1 MHKNPNATPP
11 RWADRLLEWFVSPY
25 LREDVQ
31 GDLYE
36 LFEKRLT
43 KVGAK
48 KARCEYAWAVIRHLT
63 PLFFRWKANEDY
75 LNTSPLFTNQYINI
89 TLMDMIGNYLKI
101 AFRNLA
107 KHKGYSFLN
116 MAGLSVG
123 MAVAL
128 LIGLWLW
135 DELSYNQYHEHYDR
149 IGQVKQHLNNNGET
163 QTWSTT
169 PYPLAE
175 ELRKN
180 YGSDFTH
187 VVLAREDGDHILT
200 YGNNKFTKRGIF
212 FEPAATEMLSLKML
226 KGARNGLT
234 EPASVLLSAST
245 AQALFGEDEPMGKLI
260 RLDNRLDVK
269 VTGVYEDLPRNSTFH
284 ELTFIAPWQLYYN
297 TNDWVRAAPDP
308 WRPNAFQ
315 TYVQLAENS
324 DFEAVSAKIK
334 DAKLARVSAELA
346 KKKPVLFV
354 HPMSR
359 WHLFSDFKNGINV
372 GGKIQYVWLFGIIGA
387 FVLLLACI
395 NFMNLSTARS
405 EKRAKEVGIRKAVGS
420 VRSQLVYQF
429 FFESLLMVLF
439 SLALAL
445 LWTQAM
451 LPAFN
456 EVADKDV
463 HILWLEPVF
472 WAICLTVSLLTGLV
486 AGSYPAFYLS
496 SFNPVKTLKG
506 TFKAGRLAAIPR
518 KTLVVVQFTV
528 SVTLIIGTIMVFR
541 QIQFARNRPI
551 GYDSNGLVA
560 VPLVTGDIHRHF
572 DAVKHELLQTGAIVN
587 MAEASSPPTEIWS
600 SSSTF
605 DWKGK
610 DPNLSVDFPVMV
622 VSHDYGQTIGWKLKA
637 GRDFSRS
644 FGTDTTALIL
654 NEAAVKFMG
663 LTNPVGETIQWW
675 QQPYRIIGV
684 VSDLVIQSPYEQVRP
699 TIFSL
704 GQDVT
709 FAVLKINPAKSAGD
723 ALVDIEAVF
732 KKHNPSQPF
741 TYQFTDQEFAQKFGN
756 EERIGKLASFFAI
769 LAVFISCLGIF
780 GLASFMAEQRTKEIG
795 IRKVLGASV
804 PSLWRLLSMDF
815 VLLVLISCLLSAP
828 IAWYFLHG
836 WLKTFTY
843 HTDLSWWVF
852 VAAGGGALLITLLT
866 VSFQALKAAMV
877 NPVRSLKTE

>member
-1 MHKNPNATPP
+1 
-11 RWADRLLEWFVSPY
+11 
-25 LREDVQ
+25 
-31 GDLYE
+31 
-36 LFEKRLT
+36 
-43 KVGAK
+43 
-48 KARCEYAWAVIRHLT
+48 
-63 PLFFRWKANEDY
+63 
-75 LNTSPLFTNQYINI
+75 
-89 TLMDMIGNYLKI
+89 MISNYLKI

-135 DELSYNQYHEHYDR
+135 DELSYNRYHDNYDR
-149 IGQVKQHLNNNGET
+149 IGQVKQHLNNNGEI

-180 YGSDFTH
+180 YGSDFKH
-187 VVLAREDGDHILT
+187 VVLGREDGDHILT
-200 YGNNKFTKRGIF
+200 YGNNKFTKRGMF
-212 FEPAATEMLSLKML
+212 FEPAVTEMLSLKML
-226 KGARNGLT
+226 KGSRSGLT

-245 AQALFGEDEPMGKLI
+245 AQALFGEDEPMNKII

-269 VTGVYEDLPRNSTFH
+269 VTGIYEDLPRNSTFH
-284 ELTFIAPWQLYYN
+284 ELTFMAPWQLYYN
-297 TNDWVRAAPDP
+297 TNDWVRTAPDP
-308 WRPNAFQ
+308 WRPNAFHI
-315 TYVQLAENS
+315 YAQLAENS
-324 DFEAVSAKIK
+324 DFDKVSVKIK
-334 DAKLARVSAELA
+334 DAKLNRVSAELA
-346 KKKPVLFV
+346 KKKPVIFL

-359 WHLFSDFKNGINV
+359 WHLYSDFKNGINT

-405 EKRAKEVGIRKAVGS
+405 EKRAKEVGIRKAIGS
-420 VRSQLVYQF
+420 VRSQLIYQF
-429 FFESLLMVLF
+429 FAESILVVLF
-439 SLALAL
+439 SLVLAL
-445 LWTQAM
+445 LWTVAL

-463 HILWLEPVF
+463 RILWEEPLF
-472 WAICLTVSLLTGLV
+472 WGICLGVSLLTGLV

-496 SFNPVKTLKG
+496 SFNPIKTLKG
-506 TFKAGRLAAIPR
+506 TFKVGRLAAIPR

-551 GYDSNGLVA
+551 GYQSNGLVA
-560 VPLVTGDIHRHF
+560 VPLVTGDIQRHF
-572 DAVKHELLQTGAIVN
+572 DAVKHDLLQTGTIVS
-587 MAEASSPPTEIWS
+587 MAQASSPPTEIWS

-605 DWKGK
+605 DWQGK

-622 VSHDYGQTIGWKLKA
+622 VSHDYGKTIGWNLKA
-637 GRDFSRS
+637 GRDFSTA
-644 FGTDTTALIL
+644 FGTDTSALIL
-654 NEAAVKFMG
+654 NETAVRFMG
-663 LTNPVGETIQWW
+663 LKHPVGETIQWW

-684 VSDLVIQSPYEQVRP
+684 VSDLVIQSPYEQVKP

-704 GQDVT
+704 GQDAT
-709 FAVLKINPAKSAGD
+709 FAVLKINPAKSAGE
-723 ALVDIEAVF
+723 AMINIEAVF

-741 TYQFTDQEFAQKFGN
+741 EYRFTDQEFAQKFGN

-815 VLLVLISCLLSAP
+815 VVLVLISCVLSAP
-828 IAWYFLHG
+828 IAWYLLHG
-836 WLKTFTY
+836 WLQTY
-843 HTDLSWWVF
+843 TYRTDLSWWVF
-852 VAAGGGALLITLLT
+852 IAAGSGALLITLLT
-866 VSFQALKAAMV
+866 VSFQAIKAATI
-877 NPVRSLKTE
+877 NPVRSLKSE